1 MIAKDQTVIINIKP
15 KQLTSKWLK
24 VAWDIGYQLNVNYA
38 SSILFRNGLSTN
50 IISKHNPNFT
60 SLFTLPGP
68 TVVVHDD
75 MDDVMY

>member
-1 MIAKDQTVIINIKP
+1 MIAKDQTLIINIKP

-24 VAWDIGYQLNVNYA
+24 VAGDIGYQLNVNYA
-38 SSILFRNGLSTN
+38 SSILFRNDLSTN
-50 IISKHNPNFT
+50 INSKHNPNFT